1 MVATAIPQI
10 TKHFSSLEDI
20 GWYASAYLLAVALC
34 QTSCKMLYKFFSI
47 KWMYVLYVFIFGVG
61 TLICGTARSSTVL
74 IIGRA
79 VAGAGSTGISPV
91 FPAIITYCIPPGERT
106 LHYGYL
112 GVIHAIASISGPII
126 GGALAS
132 DVSWRW
138 CFYINSLAACV
149 AIILIVCFLK
159 LPIQAAATTDWKD
172 LARKIDILG
181 LAILMPAIVCLLLA
195 LQWGGTRYPWAD
207 SKIVALLTLFGV
219 LLYCFVVIQWKKGE
233 HATIPSAILRER
245 SALAIVGFAFGLGSS
260 ISLITY
266 YLPIWFQVVKGVSAL
281 KSGIMNLPLLLTVS
295 ITSTFSTYFL
305 SFSCLD
311 IDMNSGTIAVSRI
324 GYHAPLMLGSSILTA
339 TGIGMLYT
347 LTPRSSFAEW
357 VGYQA
362 IAGIGI
368 GLGIS
373 IPITAAKMVS
383 DIDLASTTISVCLF
397 MQAIGGAVFVSV
409 GQSIFINKFVADLE
423 VHSAD
428 LLAVLSSGLT
438 DFRNATGS
446 PDDVKLI
453 YNSSLTCSFVAGAAV
468 AAASVIGSLVY
479 GWESLRLLRLA
490 RQTNELHSWY
500 FDLLD

>member
-10 TKHFSSLEDI
+10 TNHFGSLEDI
-20 GWYASAYLLAVALC
+20 GWYASAYLLAVAFC
-34 QTSCKMLYKFFSI
+34 RTSCKRLYTAFPL
-47 KWMYVLYVFIFGVG
+47 KWVYVMFVFIFGIGNLV
-61 TLICGTARSSTVL
+61 CGTARSSTVL

-79 VAGAGSTGISPV
+79 VVGAGSAGV
-91 FPAIITYCIPPGERT
+91 FPGFGVIIRHCIPPGKRT
-106 LHYGYL
+106 LHDGYL
-112 GVIHAIASISGPII
+112 GVVYVIAAITGPII

-138 CFYINSLAACV
+138 CFYINSLAASV
-149 AIILIVCFLK
+149 AIILIVCCLK
-159 LPIQAAATTDWKD
+159 LPMQAAATESWKN
-172 LARKIDILG
+172 LAREIDVAW
-181 LAILMPAIVCLLLA
+181 LALLMPAIVCLLLA
-195 LQWGGTRYPWAD
+195 LQWGGARYPWTD
-207 SKIVALLTLFGV
+207 SKIIALLTLFGV
-219 LLYCFVVIQWKKGE
+219 LSCCFVATQGIKAKY
-233 HATIPSAILRER
+233 ATISPSIFRER
-245 SALAIVGFAFGLGSS
+245 PALAIVWFSFGLGSS

-281 KSGIMNLPLLLTVS
+281 KSGVMNLPLMLTVS
-295 ITSTFSTYFL
+295 VTSTLSTYLF
-305 SFSCLD
+305 FSPSYLD
-311 IDMNSGTIAVSRI
+311 IDMNLGTIAVSRI

-339 TGIGMLYT
+339 AGIGMLYT
-347 LTPRSSFAEW
+347 LTPKSSFAEW

-368 GLGIS
+368 GLGVS
-373 IPITAAKMVS
+373 IPITATKMVL
-383 DIDLASTTISVCLF
+383 DNNLASMTISGCLF
-397 MQAIGGAVFVSV
+397 MQAIGGTVFVSV
-409 GQSIFINKFVADLE
+409 GQSIFINKFVASLE

-453 YNSSLTCSFVAGAAV
+453 YNSSLTCAFVAGAAV

-490 RQTNELHSWY
+490 RQTNESHSWY
-500 FDLLD
+500 